1 MMRAEEAARAM
12 QVQPNARSEPVPAA
26 ERASI
31 LIVDDAA
38 EAREL
43 YAEYLEFCGF
53 QVKTAPDGMQALLI
67 AQQSAPDIIV
77 MDLCMPILD
86 GWQAIRELK
95 AHPPT
100 ANIPIIAISAHHGEA
115 AVRARDAGA
124 EVCLAK
130 PCLPSQLARAIRA
143 LLVWR
148 RSAEL

>member
-1 MMRAEEAARAM
+1 MH
-12 QVQPNARSEPVPAA
+12 VQPNARSEPVTTADR
-26 ERASI
+26 EFV

-53 QVKTAPDGMQALLI
+53 HVATAPDGMQALVI
-67 AQQSAPDIIV
+67 AQRETPDIIV
-77 MDLCMPILD
+77 MDLCMPIVD
-86 GWQAIRELK
+86 GWEAIRELK
-95 AHPPT
+95 AHPRT
-100 ANIPIIAISAHHGEA
+100 AGVPIIAVSAHHGEA
-115 AVRARDAGA
+115 AARAREAGA